1 MTSGRRPPG
10 CGPDQGG
17 GAQRPPVAVL
27 LAVLLL
33 LAVQLTAIMGLRGA
47 ADPEGYPLN
56 TSKPLRVNTFEDD
69 GVIGLRAALGYSTLH
84 EDRFSYL
91 FGVGGPVLHAARP
104 VMAALDRLGLITRFE
119 DPSLYL
125 LYPREL
131 ERAYKAFAVYQ
142 LLAFT
147 MWLPLAGWLLLS
159 RHVSRPAGIW
169 AAWLLALTP
178 FLTGF
183 ETRLKP
189 DSAAL
194 LMGIL
199 SLHFALN
206 HLRDGGRRNLLAAWG
221 LLGLSA
227 SIKLTC
233 VPFAGVLLW
242 LGVVRARRD
251 GAPMLPWLAQAAA
264 ACAAAFLA
272 ANPLPL
278 FGLANIA
285 RWLGGYMQVMHAPQ
299 AQETAA
305 QSGNLGQILRHLL
318 TLDVFFGPV
327 LKWAYPAALVGAGL
341 LWAGKRFTVTAWA
354 ALWAACLLQMG
365 YMAVAAGRTFAEI
378 TYYYYTSSA
387 LGLLLLSCGLGWVQE
402 RLGERLAGRDLARR
416 GMTAVLAAAVLL
428 PLANADLAALRFV
441 TSPSNRQL
449 CHGWIE
455 RNVPQ
460 GASVGVP
467 LGDSGQPVSQFLR
480 VDPFRWAVVAVGVR
494 LELLAERR
502 PGYLVT
508 VSDKLGE
515 PAPDVPGYSLVASF
529 DGAGT
534 LPRDQI
540 GLFQDE
546 VFRVYRCEGQPLP
559 PAGKAQA
566 ELALGDLVRSD
577 PEQGFQVLQYQA
589 TRFYPITLDLFAKS
603 GGTLLPYP
611 TAALAGSLRHASS
624 PAAFV
629 HHAGPLAL
637 TLWGVKYVF
646 ARQDGE
652 FRDNAL
658 GPYGLERLP
667 APGIPGIAGGE
678 GEPAA
683 FLYPGYGGQA
693 FFAPDAPWTTQAA
706 TRGLVR
712 LRPLPGAGRL
722 LENPGGGPVEVRL
735 EIESDGPADVVLTGG
750 PARRSYLAGPGA
762 TVLHVPYEGGDHVD
776 YELNPAKAGGT
787 VRLLKAEARPMP
799 LAGAPVISRASVTA
813 AASFAQ
819 LEPGAPGRVLFALP
833 WHHRWKAEVDGKPVR
848 PEPGPAGVVA
858 VPVPAGAR
866 QAALRFAD

>member
-1 MTSGRRPPG
+1 MTSGLRPSG
-10 CGPDQGG
+10 CGPEAGSG
-17 GAQRPPVAVL
+17 TARPPVAVL

-33 LAVQLTAIMGLRGA
+33 LAVQLTAITGLRGA

-56 TSKPLRVNTFEDD
+56 TSKPLRVNSFEDD

-91 FGVGGPVLHAARP
+91 FGVGGPVLHVARP
-104 VMAALDRLGLITRFE
+104 VMAALDRLGLITRFQ

-125 LYPREL
+125 LYPKEL

-159 RHVSRPAGIW
+159 RHVSRPAGVW

-178 FLTGF
+178 FLSGF

-206 HLRDGGRRNLLAAWG
+206 HFRDGGRRNLLAAWG

-242 LGVVRARRD
+242 LGFVRIRRE
-251 GAPMLPWLAQAAA
+251 GAHLLPWLAQAAG
-264 ACAAAFLA
+264 ACAVAFIA

-299 AQETAA
+299 AQAATA
-305 QSGNLGQILRHLL
+305 QSGYFGLILRHLF
-318 TLDVFFGPV
+318 TLDVFFGPL
-327 LKWAYPAALVGAGL
+327 LKWAYPAALLGAGL
-341 LWAGKRFTVTAWA
+341 LWARSRFAVSAWA

-365 YMAVAAGRTFAEI
+365 YMSVAAGRTFAEI
-378 TYYYYTSSA
+378 SYYYYTSSA
-387 LGLLLLSCGLGWVQE
+387 LGLLMLACGLGWLQE
-402 RLGERLAGRDLARR
+402 RLAVRGLAGRA
-416 GMTAVLAAAVLL
+416 MTAVLAAVALL
-428 PLANADLAALRFV
+428 PLAWADLAALRYA
-441 TSPSNRQL
+441 TSPTNRQL
-449 CHGWIE
+449 CHAWIE
-455 RNVPQ
+455 INVPG

-467 LGDSGQPVSQFLR
+467 LGESGQPVSQFFR
-480 VDPFRWAVVAVGVR
+480 VDPFRWAVVAVGAR

-502 PGYLVT
+502 PEYLLT

-515 PAPDVPGYSLVASF
+515 PAPEVPGYSLAASF
-529 DGAGT
+529 DAGGT

-546 VFRVYRCEGQPLP
+546 VYRVYRNDAQPLP
-559 PAGKAQA
+559 PTGKALA
-566 ELALGDLVRSD
+566 ELALGDLARRD
-577 PEQGFQVLQYQA
+577 PEQGFQVLQYQG
-589 TRFYPITLDLFAKS
+589 TRFYPITLELFAKS

-624 PAAFV
+624 PVAFV

-637 TLWGVKYVF
+637 ALWGVKYVY

-652 FRDNAL
+652 FRENAL
-658 GPYGLERLP
+658 GPYGFKRLEV
-667 APGIPGIAGGE
+667 PGIAGGE

-683 FLYPGYGGQA
+683 FLYPGYAGQA
-693 FFAPDAPWTTQAA
+693 FFASDAPWTTQAA
-706 TRGLVR
+706 TRGLIR

-735 EIESDGPADVVLTGG
+735 EIESDVPADVVLTGG
-750 PARRSYLAGPGA
+750 PARRSFLAGPGS
-762 TVLHVPYEGGDHVD
+762 TVLHVPYEGGEHVD

-787 VRLLKAEARPMP
+787 VRLLKAEARPMLLSASP
-799 LAGAPVISRASVTA
+799 VVSKVSVGAM
-813 AASFAQ
+813 ASFAE
-819 LEPGAPGRVLFALP
+819 LEPGPQGRVLFALP
-833 WHHRWKAEVDGKPVR
+833 WHHRWAAEVDGRPVR

-866 QAALRFAD
+866 QVALRFAD